1 MFAVDKY
8 FSANVKWGATLA
20 FCDLK
25 PVCAVDDEKG
35 NSYIF
40 GCVFAVYEIGSEP
53 PLVYSW
59 DMVRFVTVTRREII
73 VETRGK
79 KFTINKKMFDS
90 DEDIL
95 RAIALIECRQKEYL
109 FGYQHDRRLF
119 PLKSLYVEL
128 SPSKETYVGE
138 GILDEADT
146 AAAFVMLLNFKLVK
160 ILWLIGMLI
169 ALSAFGILY
178 VTVGINRGNLL
189 YFIPIS
195 AAAGAICALLVYL
208 ITHAIAR
215 ARFRRIADA
224 DYAARKSIT
233 FVVSRH
239 GFAACESCVYESRDL
254 VPWDE
259 MDYFIESDKMFILY
273 KNNVPAAYIP
283 KRAFEKK
290 FVGGVADIIALNLEQ
305 R

>member
-1 MFAVDKY
+1 M
-8 FSANVKWGATLA
+8 A
-20 FCDLK
+20 FCDLR
-25 PVCAVDDEKG
+25 PVCAVDDDKG
-35 NSYIF
+35 NSYII
-40 GCVFAVYEIGSEP
+40 GSVFAVYGIGSEP

-59 DMVRFVTVTRREII
+59 DMVRLVSVTRREII

-79 KFTINKKMFDS
+79 KFSINNKMFDS

-95 RAIALIECRQKEYL
+95 RAIAIIECRQKEYL

-119 PLKSLYVEL
+119 PLKSSYVEL
-128 SPSKETYVGE
+128 SPSKETYIGE
-138 GILDEADT
+138 GVLDEGDT
-146 AAAFVMLLNFKLVK
+146 AAAFVMLLNFRLVK
-160 ILWLIGMLI
+160 ILWLVGILI
-169 ALSAFGILY
+169 ALVTFGILY
-178 VTVGINRGNLL
+178 VTVGITHTNLL

-195 AAAGAICALLVYL
+195 AAAGAICSLLVYL

-215 ARFRRIADA
+215 ARFKRIADA
-224 DYAARKSIT
+224 DHAARKNIT
-233 FVVSRH
+233 FVVSKL

-254 VPWDE
+254 VPWEE
-259 MDYFIESDKMFILY
+259 MDYFIESDKMFIFY
-273 KNNVPAAYIP
+273 KNNAPAAYIP